1 MKNLVIVG
9 AGDLAEIVRFHFETI
24 GRQVASFCV
33 HTDRITFHKKDGLAV
48 VPYEKLSE
56 QFPANSHD
64 LFVAVGYADGN
75 FARQQFVAEAL
86 ASGYTLP
93 AVVAKG
99 AIADP
104 AALAANVAVAE
115 GGIVQPFAR
124 IGQGTIVRSGAIVSH
139 HAQIGQACY
148 IGPGTI
154 MGGRCRLGDR
164 VTLGLGVR
172 LRDNITIADDI
183 HVGMAAVVTKD
194 LTEPGFYLGSPARRV
209 S

>member
-1 MKNLVIVG
+1 MKSVVIVG
-9 AGDLAEIVRFHFETI
+9 AGDLAEMVRFHFEGT
-24 GRQVASFCV
+24 GRQVAAFCV
-33 HTDRITFHKKDGLAV
+33 HADRITDHTKDGLAI
-48 VPYEKLSE
+48 VPYEELSE
-56 QFPANSHD
+56 RLPATLHD

-75 FARQQFVAEAL
+75 VARQQLVAEAL

-93 AVVAKG
+93 AVVATG
-99 AIADP
+99 GLADP
-104 AALAANVAVAE
+104 AALAPNVAVGE
-115 GGIVQPFAR
+115 GGIVQPFAQ

-139 HAQIGQACY
+139 HAIIGQACY
-148 IGPGTI
+148 IGTGTI

-172 LRDNITIADDI
+172 LRDNITIADGI

-209 S
+209 N